1 MSGAGERPTP
11 SAAASLRAG
20 VPLALAAIKAAGI
33 LLRGFAYAAGVY
45 RPHWIDL
52 DGVVNMRDLGGLP
65 TESGEAVRPRR
76 LLRSDNLQDLTPEAI
91 ETLVTR
97 FGVSDVVD
105 LRTHVELAK
114 EGDGPLRAVV
124 HVRHHHHTL
133 YREDSTESGIPA
145 AERALP
151 WETDERREA
160 AAAAAVVAAD
170 SAADSVADSVAG
182 AGRPGAD
189 DEHRGSHEQY
199 WSQHYLSYLATRPD
213 SVVAA
218 LDAIA
223 SSEGAAIVHCAAG
236 KDRTGTVV
244 GLALKVVGVP
254 DDLVIADY
262 AASAERVPAIM
273 ARLRA
278 STAYA
283 ANLQD
288 KTVAQQSPTTDTM
301 RLLLEALDERYGG
314 ALGWLSTQGWT
325 KADTERMRRKL
336 LSD

>member
-1 MSGAGERPTP
+1 M
-11 SAAASLRAG
+11 
-20 VPLALAAIKAAGI
+20 
-33 LLRGFAYAAGVY
+33 VY
-45 RPHWIDL
+45 RPQWIDL
-52 DGVVNMRDLGGLP
+52 DGVANMRDLGGLP
-65 TESGEAVRPRR
+65 TETGETVRPRR
-76 LLRSDNLQDLTPEAI
+76 LLRSDNLQDLSPEAI

-114 EGDGPLRAVV
+114 EGDGPLRAVT

-133 YREDSTESGIPA
+133 YREDSVESGIPA

-160 AAAAAVVAAD
+160 AAVRAAAAD
-170 SAADSVADSVAG
+170 GSPDTTDPAS
-182 AGRPGAD
+182 R
-189 DEHRGSHEQY
+189 RSHEEF
-199 WSQHYLSYLATRPD
+199 WSEHYLSYLATRPD
-213 SVVAA
+213 SIVAA

-244 GLALKVVGVP
+244 GLALKVVGVS

-283 ANLQD
+283 ANLQG
-288 KTVAQQSPTTDTM
+288 KTIAQQSPTTDTM
-301 RLLLEALDERYGG
+301 RMLLQTLDERHGG
-314 ALGWLSTQGWT
+314 ALGWLGTQGWT
-325 KADTERMRRKL
+325 SADTDRLRRKL
-336 LSD
+336 LAD

>member
-1 MSGAGERPTP
+1 
-11 SAAASLRAG
+11 
-20 VPLALAAIKAAGI
+20 
-33 LLRGFAYAAGVY
+33 VY
-45 RPHWIDL
+45 RPQWIDL
-52 DGVVNMRDLGGLP
+52 DGVVNMRDLGGLE
-65 TESGEAVRPRR
+65 TETGETVQPRR
-76 LLRSDNLQDLTPEAI
+76 LLRSDNLQDLSPEAI
-91 ETLVTR
+91 ETLVR
-97 FGVSDVVD
+97 HFGVSDVVD

-124 HVRHHHHTL
+124 HIRHHHHTL
-133 YREDSTESGIPA
+133 YREDSAESGIPA

-160 AAAAAVVAAD
+160 AAAAAAD
-170 SAADSVADSVAG
+170 RAVEPDA
-182 AGRPGAD
+182 
-189 DEHRGSHEQY
+189 HRRSHEQF
-199 WSQHYLSYLATRPD
+199 WSEHYLSYLATRPD

-223 SSEGAAIVHCAAG
+223 SSKGAAIVHCAAG

-244 GLALKVVGVP
+244 GLALKVAGVP

-273 ARLRA
+273 ARLRS

-301 RLLLEALDERYGG
+301 RLLLRTLDERYGG
-314 ALGWLSTQGWT
+314 VIGWLDTQGWT
-325 KADTERMRRKL
+325 RADTDRLRRKL
-336 LSD
+336 LAD

>member
-1 MSGAGERPTP
+1 M
-11 SAAASLRAG
+11 
-20 VPLALAAIKAAGI
+20 
-33 LLRGFAYAAGVY
+33 Y
-45 RPHWIDL
+45 RPQWIDL

-65 TESGEAVRPRR
+65 TESGAVVQPLR
-76 LLRSDNLQDLTPEAI
+76 LLRSDNLQDLSAEAV

-97 FGVSDVVD
+97 FGVTDVVD

-114 EGDGPLRAVV
+114 EGDGPLRAVQT
-124 HVRHHHHTL
+124 VRHHHHTL

-151 WETDERREA
+151 WETDERRELA
-160 AAAAAVVAAD
+160 AAAAAERD
-170 SAADSVADSVAG
+170 G
-182 AGRPGAD
+182 
-189 DEHRGSHEQY
+189 DEERRRSHEHF
-199 WSQHYLSYLATRPD
+199 WSEHYLSYLATRPD

-218 LDAIA
+218 LGDIA
-223 SSEGAAIVHCAAG
+223 ASRGAAIVHCAAG

-254 DDLVIADY
+254 DELVIADF

-273 ARLRA
+273 ARLRS

-288 KTVAQQSPTTDTM
+288 KTIAQQSPTTDTM
-301 RLLLEALDERYGG
+301 RLLLTALDERHGG
-314 ALGWLSTQGWT
+314 VLGWLGGQGWST
-325 KADTERMRRKL
+325 ADTDRLRRKL
-336 LSD
+336 LAE

>member
-1 MSGAGERPTP
+1 M
-11 SAAASLRAG
+11 
-20 VPLALAAIKAAGI
+20 
-33 LLRGFAYAAGVY
+33 VY
-45 RPHWIDL
+45 SPQWIDL
-52 DGVVNMRDLGGLP
+52 DGVANMRDLGGLP
-65 TESGEAVRPRR
+65 TETGETVRPRR
-76 LLRSDNLQDLTPEAI
+76 LLRSDNLQDLSPGAI
-91 ETLVTR
+91 ETLVTHY
-97 FGVSDVVD
+97 GVSDIVD

-114 EGDGPLRAVV
+114 EGDGPLRALV
-124 HVRHHHHTL
+124 HIRHHHHTL
-133 YREDSTESGIPA
+133 YREDSIESGIPA

-160 AAAAAVVAAD
+160 AAATAAVAQ
-170 SAADSVADSVAG
+170 
-182 AGRPGAD
+182 
-189 DEHRGSHEQY
+189 GSQEATDPARRRSHDQF

-213 SVVAA
+213 SIVAA
-218 LDAIA
+218 LDDIA
-223 SSEGAAIVHCAAG
+223 SSQGATIVHCAAG

-301 RLLLEALDERYGG
+301 RLLLAALEERHGG
-314 ALGWLSTQGWT
+314 VLGWLDTQGWT
-325 KADTERMRRKL
+325 RADTDRLRRKL
-336 LSD
+336 LGD